1 MPPNTTTSTISS
13 LEMDDPWHTIL
24 RPDDETPEQ
33 RSERLAAESQA
44 RELSDLIDHNIQ
56 REAQEE
62 TNKRLRGRMVRVL
75 LLGQSESGKS
85 TLQRQF
91 TLIHAPDTFD
101 IERPSLRLVI
111 FLNVVRSVQR
121 ILKSLKT
128 ALDRVED
135 VNDPISPSPSSPRS
149 PVNPPL
155 NGKSPATY
163 VNEMTLRLSPITGL
177 EQMIIN
183 TLVGVEEQH
192 VQQSASSSKSTV
204 IKSSGLT
211 GVLEGSDREFFV
223 RPNAT
228 WKRATLLSKLK
239 GKGGENPRAS
249 MDSTAGRPATVDW
262 SDKDDPG
269 HIIHMCGPEII
280 ALWSE
285 PWVRSQLRHMRVRLE
300 EGSGFFLNDLDRI
313 TATRYLPTDD
323 DILRA
328 RIKTVGVSEYVFPRD
343 IKGVEWKIYDVGGA
357 RSQRHAWVP
366 YFDNVDAIIFLAPLS
381 PFDTALA
388 EDRKLNCLEDSL
400 LLWKEICTNKLLLNV
415 PLVLFLNKSD
425 LLRKK
430 LEDGIQVRKYVVS
443 YGDRPNTYD
452 EVEQYFKAK
461 FDAIFR
467 QQSSSRRPVFTHITS
482 CVNRQTTSAIIGHIQ
497 DILLRANLETSALM

>member
-1 MPPNTTTSTISS
+1 MPPSTAVTGSGQPV
-13 LEMDDPWHTIL
+13 EHDDPWHTLLLPPNETI
-24 RPDDETPEQ
+24 DE
-33 RSERLAAESQA
+33 RSARLTAQA
-44 RELSDLIDHNIQ
+44 QAKGISDEIDHSIQ
-56 REAQEE
+56 REAQEAS
-62 TNKRLRGRMVRVL
+62 NKKLRGQMVRVL

-101 IERPSLRLVI
+101 VERPSWRLVI

-121 ILKSLKT
+121 ILK
-128 ALDRVED
+128 ALTSALERVED
-135 VNDPISPSPSSPRS
+135 VDEPISPSSPSIKAPIS
-149 PVNPPL
+149 PPL
-155 NGKSPATY
+155 QGKSPAAY
-163 VNEMTLRLSPITGL
+163 VNEMSLRLSPITGL
-177 EQMIIN
+177 EQAIIN
-183 TLVGVEEQH
+183 TLVGVEEQSS
-192 VQQSASSSKSTV
+192 QQPTAGKASVVKG
-204 IKSSGLT
+204 SGLT

-228 WKRATLLSKLK
+228 WKRVAFLNKLK
-239 GKGGENPRAS
+239 GKGGGEQPRTS
-249 MDSTAGRPATVDW
+249 MDSSTRPGAVDW
-262 SDKDDPG
+262 NDKDDPG
-269 HIIHMCGPEII
+269 RIIHMCGSDII

-285 PWVRSQLRHMRVRLE
+285 PWVRSQLRQMRVRLE
-300 EGSGFFLNDLDRI
+300 EWSGFFLNDLDRI
-313 TATRYLPTDD
+313 TAPRYLPTDD

-328 RIKTVGVSEYVFPRD
+328 RIKTIGVSEYIFPRD
-343 IKGVEWKIYDVGGA
+343 IQGVEWRIYDVGGA

-400 LLWKEICTNKLLLNV
+400 LLWREICTNKLLLNV

-430 LEDGIQVRKYVVS
+430 LEDGVQVSKYVVS
-443 YGDRPNTYD
+443 YGERPNTYE
-452 EVEQYFKAK
+452 EVEKYFRAK

-467 QQSSSRRPVFTHITS
+467 QQSPSKRSIFTHVTS
-482 CVNRQTTSAIIGHIQ
+482 CVDRKTTSAIIAHVQ
-497 DILLRANLETSALM
+497 DILLRVNLERSALM